1 MYALFFSLL
10 LFFLLLFVMNKE
22 NPVSEGLENSTA
34 SEPQT
39 QPQTT
44 YQSYSGTD
52 PMVLAQ
58 KNAANIQYLQEK
70 LKDLQG
76 LESNFNSLDSKVD
89 KNTDYIKKMAQYA
102 AHQITQSTGITPNGG
117 LPPAVAGLSS
127 ISSNPSNQISAS
139 KSNSI
144 AAAASKG
151 PT

>member
-22 NPVSEGLENSTA
+22 NSLREGVENNTS
-34 SEPQT
+34 T

-89 KNTDYIKKMAQYA
+89 KNTGNIQKMAQYA

-127 ISSNPSNQISAS
+127 ISNNPSNQTSAS
-139 KSNSI
+139 TSNSI
-144 AAAASKG
+144 AASSSKA
-151 PT
+151 PA